1 MTIMKGRDKAFTQRI
16 EKPATASGQAM
27 TGEDTDLERC
37 CSSGH
42 TLVAIRLQLCLDFLQ
57 I

>member
-1 MTIMKGRDKAFTQRI
+1 MKGRDKAFTQRI